1 MGLVNKVVPPEQLE
15 EETLAWCR
23 SILGFAPTSLRSTKV
38 ALNFMGDMMYPAWR
52 HGTELLR
59 YIWGSEESLEGMR
72 GFAEKKTPNFRK
84 FRRN

>member
-1 MGLVNKVVPPEQLE
+1 
-15 EETLAWCR
+15 
-23 SILGFAPTSLRSTKV
+23 V

-72 GFAEKKTPNFRK
+72 GFSEKKTPNFRK